1 MTAYFFW
8 LLQLHYPFPG
18 HTPITMLNYNEFTL
32 FACLIIML
40 SPRDLIDL
48 GRAGP
53 GTCLLESATL
63 PVFRIVL
70 SLV

>member
-1 MTAYFFW
+1 MTAFFW
-8 LLQLHYPFPG
+8 LLQLHYPFLG
-18 HTPITMLNYNEFTL
+18 HTPITVLNYNEFTF
-32 FACLIIML
+32 FACLITML
-40 SPRDLIDL
+40 SQQNLIDL
-48 GRAGP
+48 GKAGP